1 MVVLRDIG
9 FDILS
14 RIKEL
19 EGLTGVRLNTAEKI
33 LLAEIGTVE
42 QILSIMVD
50 ANVKIRVIRQVEY
63 KDGVIE
69 REVSIS
75 CDDEP
80 IIIARSRIDA
90 NLLPKDVADDIKG
103 KRLSLGKIIHKHSL
117 ETYRRIV
124 EIGYDHASD
133 ILYRVYDII
142 YNDKRAISI
151 KEEIIRSRLY
161 NRMIRLC

>member
-1 MVVLRDIG
+1 MVVLRDID

-19 EGLTGVRLNTAEKI
+19 EGLTGVRLSTAEKI

-42 QILSIMVD
+42 QILSIIVD
-50 ANVKIRVIRQVEY
+50 ANVKISVIRQVEY

>member
-90 NLLPKDVADDIKG
+90 NLLPKDVVDDIRG

-124 EIGYDHASD
+124 EIGYDYASD

>member
-1 MVVLRDIG
+1 MVVLRDID
-9 FDILS
+9 FEILS

-19 EGLTGVRLNTAEKI
+19 EGLTGVRLSTEEKI

-42 QILSIMVD
+42 QMLSIIVD
-50 ANVKIRVIRQVEY
+50 ANVNVRVIRQVEY

-75 CDDEP
+75 CDDDP

-90 NLLPKDVADDIKG
+90 NLLPKDVVDDIKG

-124 EIGYDHASD
+124 EIGYDHTSD
-133 ILYRVYDII
+133 VLYRVYDII
-142 YNDKRAISI
+142 CNGKRTII
-151 KEEIIRSRLY
+151 IREEIIRSRLH
-161 NRMIRLC
+161 NRVVSK

>member
-19 EGLTGVRLNTAEKI
+19 ESLTGVRLSTAEKI

>member
-42 QILSIMVD
+42 QILSIIVD